1 MVTHRYDEIEACYWS
16 DGWCERPHRTVQRYP
31 ASNAGNERVLST
43 TCWAATG
50 CPSMSCIRL
59 AVPGGWCPPWRRYAG
74 QTMSPFLKYT
84 LARLGLFVAVA
95 AATLAVPLD
104 VSVPL
109 KLMIAVLVSAVLAFF
124 LLRGLREEAS

>member
-1 MVTHRYDEIEACYWS
+1 
-16 DGWCERPHRTVQRYP
+16 
-31 ASNAGNERVLST
+31 
-43 TCWAATG
+43 
-50 CPSMSCIRL
+50 
-59 AVPGGWCPPWRRYAG
+59 
-74 QTMSPFLKYT
+74 MSPFLKYT

-124 LLRGLREEAS
+124 LLRGLREEASVQVVGAAQRRTEKRDRLRAALNGDDESP